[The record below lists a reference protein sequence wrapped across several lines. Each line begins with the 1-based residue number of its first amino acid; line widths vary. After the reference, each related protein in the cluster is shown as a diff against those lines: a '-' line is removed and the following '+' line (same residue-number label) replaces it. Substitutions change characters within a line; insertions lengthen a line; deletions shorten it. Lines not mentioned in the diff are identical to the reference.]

1 MPLPLFSPLG
11 FANYDF
17 FKSFQQ
23 NAVFDITSVATHT
36 YATPSSLEHKMLSQ
50 YFNCVFEVRIQRLL

>member
-1 MPLPLFSPLG
+1 MTLPLFSPFG

-23 NAVFDITSVATHT
+23 NAVFDITSICHSYECSYIHT
-36 YATPSSLEHKMLSQ
+36 CNALFTRAQNAQS
-50 YFNCVFEVRIQRLL
+50 VF